1 MDVIIWIWIAVIV
14 IIIGLMIWY
23 LTKGETKISEEG
35 RVQEGETPKEAAKRE
50 VVEELG
56 VFPKNIIDLEY
67 EIKVLIKSDKELSL
81 EHAFLIEVPSNKN
94 IKYLFIS

>member
-35 RVQEGETPKEAAKRE
+35 GVQEGETPKEE
-50 VVEELG
+50 STEEPPQEG
-56 VFPKNIIDLEY
+56 QESQTSPE
-67 EIKVLIKSDKELSL
+67 EP
-81 EHAFLIEVPSNKN
+81 PSEGQGQ
-94 IKYLFIS
+94 